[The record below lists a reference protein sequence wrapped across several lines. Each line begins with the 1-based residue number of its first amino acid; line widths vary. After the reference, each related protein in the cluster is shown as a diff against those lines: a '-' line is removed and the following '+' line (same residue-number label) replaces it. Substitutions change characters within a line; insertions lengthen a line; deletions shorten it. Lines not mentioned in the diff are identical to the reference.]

1 MASID
6 APTTTTIHIAETSTD
21 SKGKGIA
28 TASLET
34 SGPAKAPPAAGRG
47 IAARFTAVKIARGG
61 WKRGVSIFDFIL
73 RLFAI
78 AASLVATTTMGTT
91 DQTLPFFTQFFQFQA
106 SYDDLPA
113 FTFFVIANA
122 IASGYLVLSLPFSI
136 LTIVRPQAVGPRF
149 LLLIFDTVMV
159 ALSTSAASSAASI
172 VYLAHKGNSS
182 ANWVA
187 ICQQFNNFCQRI
199 SGAVVASFIAAVIF
213 MLLVVMSAMA
223 LRRP

>member
-1 MASID
+1 MQSGD
-6 APTTTTIHIAETSTD
+6 ATTINVGDRSSGDH
-21 SKGKGIA
+21 KGKAAAAPVAIK
-28 TASLET
+28 ASKH
-34 SGPAKAPPAAGRG
+34 AK
-47 IAARFTAVKIARGG
+47 GG
-61 WKRGVSIFDFIL
+61 WKRGVAIFDFIL

-78 AASLVATTTMGTT
+78 GAALAATTTMGTT

-136 LTIVRPQAVGPRF
+136 VSIVRPHATGARL

-159 ALSTSAASSAASI
+159 SLTTAGAAAAAAI
-172 VYLAHKGNSS
+172 VYLAHNGNSG
-182 ANWVA
+182 ANWIA
-187 ICQQFNNFCQRI
+187 ICQQFDDFCQQI

-213 MLLVVMSAMA
+213 MLLVVMSGLA
-223 LRRP
+223 LRRH